1 MLLDDRNI
9 ALNDIIVL
17 CEEIADEYLDAAE
30 LIGDPELSRMFREL
44 AQQRERIA
52 AELSQHILDLGAL
65 PRVPDTEK
73 EMLERLVL
81 RMKATLSADERL
93 ALIEERMQ
101 AETEIGRLVDHTLQA
116 NLPEPTRAVLYRLRD
131 EAMDAR
137 ARLSAKAGV
146 AS

>member
-1 MLLDDRNI
+1 MLLDDGNV

-17 CEEIADEYLDAAE
+17 CEETADEYLDAAE

-44 AQQRERIA
+44 AQQRDQIA
-52 AELSQHILDLGAL
+52 AELSQHLLDLGAL

-73 EMLERLVL
+73 EMLERLLL
-81 RMKATLSADERL
+81 RMKATLSTDERL

-101 AETEIGRLVDHTLQA
+101 AETEIGRIVDRTLQA
-116 NLPEPTRAVLYRLRD
+116 NLPEPIRAVLYRLRD
-131 EAMDAR
+131 ETMDTR
-137 ARLSAKAGV
+137 ARLSAKAGT